1 MDQSIV
7 HIAHMEPAQQDTLIE
22 MLFSQ
27 AEIVPGPIMDD
38 SARLLAVFETF
49 KQRAALNELLSD
61 QALIATAV
69 SLLRALRGA
78 NRQLYASARIRL
90 DKLDGV
96 DTDDRSNIWTLAPV
110 ISLVFALTARMRAHE
125 LIGKSKLLTEAR
137 TGWSALADVVP
148 DLVTSDL
155 ISAEAMVLAV
165 KYPGIGG

>member
-1 MDQSIV
+1 M
-7 HIAHMEPAQQDTLIE
+7 
-22 MLFSQ
+22 
-27 AEIVPGPIMDD
+27 
-38 SARLLAVFETF
+38 
-49 KQRAALNELLSD
+49 
-61 QALIATAV
+61 
-69 SLLRALRGA
+69 
-78 NRQLYASARIRL
+78 
-90 DKLDGV
+90 